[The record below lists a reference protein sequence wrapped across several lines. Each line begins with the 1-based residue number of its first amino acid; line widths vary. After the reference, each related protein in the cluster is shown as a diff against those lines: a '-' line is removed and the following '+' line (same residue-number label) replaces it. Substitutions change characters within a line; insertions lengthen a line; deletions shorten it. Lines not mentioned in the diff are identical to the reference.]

1 MSKAK
6 TSMAKNNIEKLDFE
20 TALAKLE
27 EIVEKLGSGK
37 VNLEE
42 MVDLYE
48 QGISLKE
55 HCSKKL
61 TDAKM
66 KVDVLIKKESAL

>member
-1 MSKAK
+1 MTKS
-6 TSMAKNNIEKLDFE
+6 KNNIEKLDFE
-20 TALAKLE
+20 TALEKLE

-48 QGISLKE
+48 QGIALKD

-61 TDAKM
+61 SDAKM
-66 KVDVLIKKESAL
+66 KVEILVKKESAINN

>member
-1 MSKAK
+1 MTKI
-6 TSMAKNNIEKLDFE
+6 MVKNNIEKLDFE
-20 TALAKLE
+20 TALSKLE
-27 EIVEKLGSGK
+27 EIVEKLGNGK

-48 QGISLKE
+48 QGILLKE

-66 KVDVLIKKESAL
+66 KVDVLIKKESSN

>member
-1 MSKAK
+1 MAK
-6 TSMAKNNIEKLDFE
+6 IMAKNNIEKLDFE
-20 TALAKLE
+20 TSLSKLE
-27 EIVEKLGSGK
+27 EIVEKLGNGK

-48 QGISLKE
+48 QGIALKE

-66 KVDVLIKKESAL
+66 KVDVLIKKESTN

>member
-1 MSKAK
+1 
-6 TSMAKNNIEKLDFE
+6 MAKNNLQIETLDFE
-20 TALAKLE
+20 SALSNLE
-27 EIVEKLGSGK
+27 NIVEKLGSGK

-48 QGISLKE
+48 QGVALKG

-61 TDAKM
+61 EDAKM
-66 KVDVLIKKESAL
+66 KVDNVLAEKS

>member
-1 MSKAK
+1 
-6 TSMAKNNIEKLDFE
+6 MAKNNIEKLDFE
-20 TALAKLE
+20 TALSKLE
-27 EIVEKLGSGK
+27 EIVETLGDGK

-48 QGISLKE
+48 QGIALKE

-66 KVDVLIKKESAL
+66 KVDVLIKKESEN

>member
-1 MSKAK
+1 MSKG
-6 TSMAKNNIEKLDFE
+6 KNNIEKLDFE

-48 QGISLKE
+48 QGIALKE

-66 KVDVLIKKESAL
+66 KVDVLIKKESL

>member
-1 MSKAK
+1 MSK
-6 TSMAKNNIEKLDFE
+6 SKNNIEKLDFE
-20 TALAKLE
+20 TALSKLE
-27 EIVEKLGSGK
+27 EIVETLGSAK

-48 QGISLKE
+48 QGIALKD

-61 TDAKM
+61 SDAKM
-66 KVDVLIKKESAL
+66 KVEILVKKESAINN

>member
-1 MSKAK
+1 MSK
-6 TSMAKNNIEKLDFE
+6 TKNNIEKLNFE
-20 TALAKLE
+20 TSLSKLE
-27 EIVEKLGSGK
+27 EIVEKLGNGK

-66 KVDVLIKKESAL
+66 KVDVLIRKESTN

>member
-1 MSKAK
+1 MTKSKTNIEK
-6 TSMAKNNIEKLDFE
+6 IEKLDFE
-20 TALAKLE
+20 TALSKLE

-37 VNLEE
+37 IDLEE

-48 QGISLKE
+48 QGTALRD

-61 TDAKM
+61 SEAKM
-66 KVDVLIKKESAL
+66 KVEVLMKKDSGN